1 MDMIAFK
8 SIIKKHFFTHPS
20 WVATS
25 KKISMVGEAIDAIA
39 GITDHSVM
47 NEGRFIFIKRN
58 GFQDPHFIV
67 DREDGKM
74 WIPFW

>member
-1 MDMIAFK
+1 MDKINFK

-20 WVATS
+20 WVANS
-25 KKISMVGEAIDAIA
+25 EKICMIPEVVDAID
-39 GITDHSVM
+39 GITDHDVEHDGQFS
-47 NEGRFIFIKRN
+47 FITRK

-67 DREDGKM
+67 DRHDGKI